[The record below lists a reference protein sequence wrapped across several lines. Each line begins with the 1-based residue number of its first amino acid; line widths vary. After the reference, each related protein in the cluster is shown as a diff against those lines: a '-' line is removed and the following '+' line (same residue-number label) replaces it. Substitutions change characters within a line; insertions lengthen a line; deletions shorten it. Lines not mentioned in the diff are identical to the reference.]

1 MDNSVV
7 VSDMPPL
14 VDNVDFAVGLAS
26 LRLVA
31 EPRYGSGANLFMF
44 PATGGGLL
52 RRFRHCE

>member
-7 VSDMPPL
+7 VSDMPPQ

-26 LRLVA
+26 LPLVA
-31 EPRYGSGANLFMF
+31 EPRYSSGANLFMF